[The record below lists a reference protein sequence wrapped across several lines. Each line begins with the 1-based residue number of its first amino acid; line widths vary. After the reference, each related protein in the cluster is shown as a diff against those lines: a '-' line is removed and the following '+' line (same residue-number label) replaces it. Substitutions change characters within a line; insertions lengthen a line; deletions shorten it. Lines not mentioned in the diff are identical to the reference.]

1 VRVTPAV
8 NILWAV
14 AALCCVFPA
23 AAGAAAL
30 AQAPAIEMSQAP
42 TARVQVGGDAAVSD
56 GGVEYE
62 IIEAQPESE
71 PSAAAA
77 EQATDPAG
85 ADSVG
90 TSAAASSEA
99 PAAQPVAAPSAA
111 SATSGSAVSQDAPGG
126 GSAATAPGATTVT
139 PAAVAARPEAA
150 ALPAA
155 AKVPG
160 IETAETERA
169 VAGAPGAPAP
179 EHKKPQHP
187 AAQEPAPRVP
197 EKPVPWWR
205 EAASALGL
213 ASDPH
218 PGETAVPAQGPA
230 QNQPDYVIGAGDQ
243 LGISA
248 WRDESLTR
256 LVVVLPDGKISFPLV
271 GEVTAA
277 GKTVAQ
283 LKAELEQRLARY
295 VTDSGLTVEVKQST
309 SMIFY
314 TIGRVNVPGRQ
325 LMVAPTNVLQGL
337 AMAGGLNQYARRSEV
352 KVFRRQ
358 DGKTVVFPFDY
369 DEVAG
374 GRHLETNIELQ
385 KGDVILA
392 P

>member
-1 VRVTPAV
+1 
-8 NILWAV
+8 
-14 AALCCVFPA
+14 
-23 AAGAAAL
+23 
-30 AQAPAIEMSQAP
+30 MSD
-42 TARVQVGGDAAVSD
+42 ARVQGAAESAVSV

-71 PSAAAA
+71 PPAAVA
-77 EQATDPAG
+77 EPATDPA

-90 TSAAASSEA
+90 TPAAAGTVV
-99 PAAQPVAAPSAA
+99 PAAQPVAVPAAA
-111 SATSGSAVSQDAPGG
+111 SASSGSATSLDAPGG
-126 GSAATAPGATTVT
+126 GSAATAPGAATGT
-139 PAAVAARPEAA
+139 PAGAAAKPDAA

-155 AKVPG
+155 SKVPG

-169 VAGAPGAPAP
+169 VAGAPVAPAP
-179 EHKKPQHP
+179 EQKNPQRP
-187 AAQEPAPRVP
+187 ADPEPAPRTP
-197 EKPVPWWR
+197 EKAVPWWR

-218 PGETAVPAQGPA
+218 PGETAIPAKGPA

-271 GEVTAA
+271 GEVMAA

-283 LKAELEQRLARY
+283 LKSELEQRLARY